1 MHRVNMTDSVM
12 KAFHSEVGMGH
23 CEQCSAELPP
33 TRERFCSNQCGW
45 TFHNARRGEVAKVT
59 DVETRPIDR
68 QAMELVVSGHLPPPF
83 QVDAHDGRA
92 LWDFCGLAV
101 LLDQRPDALVELLL
115 ANGPVHLHADRG
127 IPSSWQSL
135 IERYGPT

>member
-1 MHRVNMTDSVM
+1 MIEETE
-12 KAFHSEVGMGH
+12 EVVV
-23 CEQCSAELPP
+23 
-33 TRERFCSNQCGW
+33 
-45 TFHNARRGEVAKVT
+45 EVAEPAPTVH
-59 DVETRPIDR
+59 
-68 QAMELVVSGHLPPPF
+68 ELAQGLIVQGYLPAPF
-83 QVDAHDGRA
+83 TVCPHDGRA